1 MNQAIAVWLV
11 FRALRWLAWI
21 VFFGFSTYY
30 LYDPAPHHDSFGQ
43 LRHSAEALMF
53 GVGTAAVFLGFLEL
67 MFRERAGLVRPS
79 FGQLI
84 PPAKAG
90 DQAHEAFSKR

>member
-1 MNQAIAVWLV
+1 MNRHIATWLL
-11 FRALRWLAWI
+11 FRAMRWLAWI
-21 VFFGFSTYY
+21 VFFGFSLYY
-30 LYDPAPHHDSFGQ
+30 LYDPRPHHDSFGQ

-67 MFRERAGLVRPS
+67 MFRERARLKRPS

-84 PPAKAG
+84 PPAADG